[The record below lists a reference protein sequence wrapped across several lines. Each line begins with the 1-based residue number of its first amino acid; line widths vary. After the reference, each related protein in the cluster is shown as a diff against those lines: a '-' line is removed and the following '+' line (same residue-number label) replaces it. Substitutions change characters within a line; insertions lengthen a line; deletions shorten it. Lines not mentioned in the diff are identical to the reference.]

1 MILEDIV
8 AKKIPQIQQEKK
20 NIPFERLMES
30 CRDATTRDF
39 KKSLD
44 KKKISIIAEIKKAS
58 PSRGTILE
66 DFDVVKIAEIYENM
80 NVDAVS
86 VLTEKNFFQ
95 GRDSYIKE
103 VKKVNSKPVLR
114 KDFIVDPY
122 QIYQSKAIGADAV
135 LLITAILKNKLK
147 QYYDLAKK
155 IGLQCLV
162 EVHNREEL
170 EIALEA
176 RCDVLGINNRNLRD
190 FTENLKNTEKLIKN
204 VPLEITVVSESAI
217 KNTEDVKYLESL
229 GVNAVLIGETF
240 MRNITNVSMLNEFV
254 ESVKA

>member
-8 AKKIPQIQQEKK
+8 AKKIPQIQREKK
-20 NIPFERLMES
+20 GIPLERLMEG
-30 CRDATTRDF
+30 CRDAAARDF
-39 KKSLD
+39 KKSLK

-66 DFDVVKIAEIYENM
+66 DFDAVKIAEIYENM

-86 VLTEKNFFQ
+86 VLTEKNFFK

-122 QIYQSKAIGADAV
+122 QMYQSKAIGADAV
-135 LLITAILKNKLK
+135 LLITAVLKNKLK

-162 EVHNREEL
+162 EVHNGEEL

-176 RCDVLGINNRNLRD
+176 GCDVIGINNRNLRD
-190 FTENLKNTEKLIKN
+190 FTENLKNTERLIKN
-204 VPLEITVVSESAI
+204 VPMEITVVSESAI

-229 GVNAVLIGETF
+229 GVDAVLIGETF